1 MCTIRLCIFF
11 STLDDTACTTEC
23 FLLTKFPG
31 VLVVETEPLVS
42 PIADALFLLR
52 IQHETIPRYKLRHR
66 WNSPSFPSLGISKQV
81 TKLAMFHS
89 LHENKKTPETLK
101 SKGYNWAI
109 NCWDSMLL
117 PSQKGCV
124 CFVFFFQ
131 GPLNFTNARS
141 WRLHWK
147 ATRRGQLRTHTLRV
161 SVKTKCH
168 YCHYKKGYGWWLTV
182 KIQGCS
188 W

>member
-52 IQHETIPRYKLRHR
+52 IQHETIPRSQLRHR

-89 LHENKKTPETLK
+89 LHENQKNTRN
-101 SKGYNWAI
+101 SKVQRLQLSYQ
-109 NCWDSMLL
+109 LL
-117 PSQKGCV
+117 RFHAVTFSKRLCL
-124 CFVFFFQ
+124 FRFFFRD
-131 GPLNFTNARS
+131 L
-141 WRLHWK
+141 
-147 ATRRGQLRTHTLRV
+147 
-161 SVKTKCH
+161 
-168 YCHYKKGYGWWLTV
+168 
-182 KIQGCS
+182 
-188 W
+188 

>member
-1 MCTIRLCIFF
+1 M
-11 STLDDTACTTEC
+11 
-23 FLLTKFPG
+23 
-31 VLVVETEPLVS
+31 
-42 PIADALFLLR
+42 
-52 IQHETIPRYKLRHR
+52 
-66 WNSPSFPSLGISKQV
+66 FPSYKISRGVGSRNWTFGVSNSGCIVPIKNPTWDHPKISITTPLELPKFSFLGNIQTGHQAGNVPFPSWKQ
-81 TKLAMFHS
+81 
-89 LHENKKTPETLK
+89 KTPETLK